1 MRQIFLIFVELFSF
15 AFTLLAQPRLD
26 TLGWRSPV
34 DIPIYLAGNFAELRA
49 DHFHGGID
57 IKTQGKEGFKLYAVK
72 DGYISR
78 IKITPGGY
86 GKAIYVTHPDGYTS
100 VYGHMQDYNIQ
111 IDRYVKQAQYK
122 QKNYSV
128 DLFPDKDELV
138 VKKGDVLGL
147 SGNTGGSGGPHLHF
161 EIRETSTSR
170 PLNGLLLGYDID
182 DTIAPKMFFLYAY
195 PQNYQ
200 SAVNGSRTHKVFS
213 LNNAGTRY
221 KIKNSDTLLINGEVG
236 FGLKVSEFLNNS
248 ANRCGVYE
256 LDLWVD
262 GELYMQQ
269 VYDKF
274 SFAESRYINSL
285 MDYEAS
291 EELNRKLYKLYRDPN
306 SQLSIYKKDI
316 DRGLVSGEPGQVKK
330 VLIEAK
336 DVKGNT
342 SKLEFYLRFKN
353 KINRELPEYDK
364 IIAWQN
370 DFTLD
375 TAGFKMEMSAKSLY
389 DTLFMTF
396 AIDKQR
402 LPGTFS
408 DSYILHNR
416 TVPVHKSFDISV
428 PCDQID
434 SSLYNKVMLARVVN
448 KNFIPAGGY
457 YVNGKVEGKVSNLG
471 KYVVVVDTTAPKI
484 TPLDGLSA
492 KHDLT
497 TVSELRFKID
507 DNFSGIKDYKATING
522 NWVLF
527 EWDPKNRLI
536 TYKKDE
542 YMPKDGL
549 CDFELVVTDNRGNQ
563 SVFKKEFEVY
573 QVLDN
578 ELGQ

>member
-1 MRQIFLIFVELFSF
+1 MRRICLFFIGIIFFVITSV
-15 AFTLLAQPRLD
+15 AQPRLD
-26 TLGWRSPV
+26 TLGWRSPI

-57 IKTQGKEGFKLYAVK
+57 IKTQGKEGFKLYVVK

-111 IDRYVKQAQYK
+111 IDRYVKDAQYK
-122 QKNYSV
+122 QHCYAV
-128 DLFPDKDELV
+128 DLFPKKDELE

-161 EIRETSTSR
+161 EIRETSTSK
-170 PLNGLLLGYDID
+170 PLNGLLLGFDIE
-182 DTIAPKMFFLYAY
+182 DTIEPKLFFLYAY

-200 SAVNGSRTHKVFS
+200 SAVNGSRNHKVFS
-213 LNNAGTRY
+213 LNNVGSRY
-221 KIKNSDTLLINGEVG
+221 KLKGGDTLQINGEVG
-236 FGLKVSEFLNNS
+236 FGVKVNDFMNNS

-291 EELNRKLYKLYRDPN
+291 EVLDRKLYKLYREPN
-306 SQLSIYKKDI
+306 SPLSIYKKDI
-316 DRGLVSGEPGQVKK
+316 DRGVVSGNPGDLKK
-330 VLIEAK
+330 VMVEAK
-336 DVKGNT
+336 DAYGNT
-342 SKLEFYLRFKN
+342 SKLEFYLKFK
-353 KINRELPEYDK
+353 KSLNRELPKYDK
-364 IIAWQN
+364 VIAWQKE
-370 DFTLD
+370 FSID
-375 TAGFKMEMSAKSLY
+375 TADFEMKIPARSLY
-389 DTLFMTF
+389 DTLYMTF
-396 AIDKQR
+396 AIDNQR
-402 LPGTFS
+402 FPGTYS
-408 DSYILHNR
+408 AIYTLHNR
-416 TVPVHKSFDISV
+416 TVPVHKSFNISI
-428 PCDQID
+428 PCDNID
-434 SSLYNKVMLARVVN
+434 TSLYNKVMLARIQN
-448 KNFIPAGGY
+448 KNYIPEGGY
-457 YVNGKVEGKVSNLG
+457 YVNGKVEGEVRDLG
-471 KYVVVVDTTAPKI
+471 KYVVVIDTVSPQI
-484 TPLDGLSA
+484 TPLDGLST

-497 TVSELRFKID
+497 GVNELRFKISD
-507 DNFSGIKDYKATING
+507 EFSGIKEYRATING

-542 YMPKDGL
+542 YMPNDGV
-549 CDFELVVTDNRGNQ
+549 CDFELVVVDNRGNQ
-563 SVFKKEFEVY
+563 SVYKKEFEVY
-573 QVLDN
+573 QAQDN
-578 ELGQ
+578 ALGQ